1 MQPPPI
7 PVHNLAKDK
16 EGVFVFAL
24 FKFLH
29 IQMLTSGQDLLYKK
43 KIMQPCKQ
51 KNQQMPITGFCVSR
65 SCHGVFY
72 KQPSIILSSLFFF
85 FHEWARFISLWI
97 ILWHMAAPDNV
108 SDQCKWVEQ
117 LWLCWA
123 GICVFIGNPWGPE
136 CSQIAEQLLPV
147 PWGFADLG
155 VWECWTYGEYIVY
168 DQVLWCGNFR
178 E

>member
-1 MQPPPI
+1 M
-7 PVHNLAKDK
+7 
-16 EGVFVFAL
+16 FVFAL
-24 FKFLH
+24 FEFLH

-51 KNQQMPITGFCVSR
+51 KISKCQSLGF
-65 SCHGVFY
+65 VF
-72 KQPSIILSSLFFF
+72 PGHTMVCFTNSLQLFCPPFFF

-155 VWECWTYGEYIVY
+155 VWKCWTYGEYIVY